1 MGNALLRELSCLGKE
16 QKKNRKGNRGV
27 KRRRQEMAAAEG
39 ETQGQEESGKEFLS
53 TSNQD
58 PGNGGSE
65 EVCYTVIRHA
75 PPRRPSLSASDHGYE
90 NVDCAPRRAPP
101 RGASETEYA
110 QLSAPA
116 ASPAACSAEHDYE
129 LVLLR

>member
-1 MGNALLRELSCLGKE
+1 MGNALLREL
-16 QKKNRKGNRGV
+16 
-27 KRRRQEMAAAEG
+27 RQEMAAAEG